1 MLAEVMSVKQYISKI
16 KEKIYLFHYDFFF
29 MIINASSIYWI
40 IWLQY
45 ERFSL
50 QLWGMC
56 CFPVLL
62 QWYLESRC
70 TSFLKPGFV
79 FKGRLSRSILVVE
92 NEHDNEMS
100 QQSQATNVWTSTR
113 VELPLDM
120 LIFLTKFYCILLVL
134 LQILVCFA
142 GGQLKQT

>member
-1 MLAEVMSVKQYISKI
+1 M
-16 KEKIYLFHYDFFF
+16 
-29 MIINASSIYWI
+29 
-40 IWLQY
+40 
-45 ERFSL
+45 
-50 QLWGMC
+50 
-56 CFPVLL
+56 
-62 QWYLESRC
+62 
-70 TSFLKPGFV
+70 